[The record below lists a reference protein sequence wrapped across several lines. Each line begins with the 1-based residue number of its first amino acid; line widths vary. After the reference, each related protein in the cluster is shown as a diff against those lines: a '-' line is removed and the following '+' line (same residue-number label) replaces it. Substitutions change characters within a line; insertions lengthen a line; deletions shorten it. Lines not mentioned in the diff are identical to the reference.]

1 MQPDFAFGGILP
13 DPRERWHYS
22 SIRLQH
28 SLTTFRGSKVY

>member
-13 DPRERWHYS
+13 DPRELWHYS

-28 SLTTFRGSKVY
+28 SLTTFRGSKMY